1 VTGCLSGLTPVRF
14 IDVIVKN
21 VVRRKTRSALT
32 ASGLAAA
39 VAASTALLS
48 LTWGYAGSAARFYS
62 ARGVDLVVVR
72 AGVADRSTSNLD
84 AALVGRLASL
94 PGVAAAEG
102 SLTERVAFGGGS
114 VVGVPL
120 QGLDPDGFAIK
131 ALTVVSG
138 RPLHPGDRHQIL
150 LGTAL
155 AKSLEKKLGE
165 TVQIEGTKFQVAGL
179 FHSDDLMDAAT
190 AVAVLADVQELSER
204 PHGVSEIQIRMAS
217 PGKGENDAALRQL
230 CAQIEALHDDRGE
243 PLGLRALPTTEFVNS
258 DANLQLA
265 TATAWGTSIMAIVLS
280 LFITLNTMLVSVL
293 ERTREFGMLRAVGWR
308 RARIVWMILGEA
320 LVIGFVAALVG
331 TLGAWCFVGALA
343 AWPSMQSIVNSRLSP
358 AAVFCG
364 ASITVA
370 AGLIGSFYPAYRG
383 ATISPTEALRHE

>member
-1 VTGCLSGLTPVRF
+1 LSLETDAVRF

-48 LTWGYAGSAARFYS
+48 LTWGYAGTAARSYAS
-62 ARGVDLVVVR
+62 RGVDIVVVR
-72 AGVADRSTSNLD
+72 AGVAERSTSNLD
-84 AALVGRLASL
+84 AAIVQRIAKL

-102 SLTERVAFGGGS
+102 TLTERVAFGGG

-120 QGLDPDGFAIK
+120 QGLDPGGFSIK
-131 ALTVVSG
+131 AFSIVSG
-138 RPLHPGDRHQIL
+138 RTLEPGDRHQLL

-155 AKSLEKKLGE
+155 AKSLEKKLGD

-179 FHSDDLMDAAT
+179 YRTDDLLLSAT

-204 PHGVSEIQIRMAS
+204 PRAVSEIQIRADLPHERTNS
-217 PGKGENDAALRQL
+217 AVLPQL
-230 CAQIEALHDDRGE
+230 CKQIEALRNEQGQ
-243 PLGLRALPTTEFVNS
+243 PLGLKALPTTEYVNS

-265 TATAWGTSIMAIVLS
+265 TATAWGTSMLAIVLS

-293 ERTREFGMLRAVGWR
+293 ERTKEFGMLRAVGWR
-308 RARIVWMILGEA
+308 RGRIVRMILGESI
-320 LVIGFVAALVG
+320 VIGLLAAVAG
-331 TLGAWCFVGALA
+331 TLGAWCLVTALGS
-343 AWPSMQSIVNSRLSP
+343 WPSLQSIIHAGLSP
-358 AAVFCG
+358 MAVLCG

-370 AGLIGSFYPAYRG
+370 AGIAGSFYPAYRG
-383 ATISPTEALRHE
+383 ASISPTEALRHE